1 MIKKYEKFVVHQ
13 DVLLCQDSRMPGSFT
28 IPVKQ
33 PTADTTQAKK
43 GCSFICAEI
52 NICILYWYS
61 LNC

>member
-43 GCSFICAEI
+43 GVPSFVQKLIFVFSTGI
-52 NICILYWYS
+52 V
-61 LNC
+61 